1 MLSVVMLSVVLLSVV
16 MLSVIMLSV
25 VLLSVVMLSVGAPLR
40 HPIQNVFLEQKNL
53 QRFKQGKLKG
63 EVSLYH

>member
-1 MLSVVMLSVVLLSVV
+1 MLCGVMLSVV

-25 VLLSVVMLSVGAPLR
+25 MASVYHFIVPNCKYKFLASPANVRLSKG
-40 HPIQNVFLEQKNL
+40 I
-53 QRFKQGKLKG
+53 LKG

>member
-1 MLSVVMLSVVLLSVV
+1 MLSVN

-25 VLLSVVMLSVGAPLR
+25 IMLSVIMLSVIMLSVMASCKFLASPA
-40 HPIQNVFLEQKNL
+40 NVRLSK
-53 QRFKQGKLKG
+53 GILKG